1 MHVSRACL
9 VRVQLV
15 GWGEK
20 MRQKRIKLRSAETAT
35 KSLVIKLVKMPCDDF
50 VTLPTRPLIVDTGEG
65 NKIN

>member
-1 MHVSRACL
+1 
-9 VRVQLV
+9 
-15 GWGEK
+15 
-20 MRQKRIKLRSAETAT
+20 MRRKRIKLRSAETAT